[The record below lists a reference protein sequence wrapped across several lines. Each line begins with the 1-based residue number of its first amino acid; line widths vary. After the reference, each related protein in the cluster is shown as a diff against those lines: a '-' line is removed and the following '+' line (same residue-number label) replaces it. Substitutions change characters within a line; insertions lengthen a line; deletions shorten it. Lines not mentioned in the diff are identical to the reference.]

1 MIIVTGTSRGIGRDI
16 ALNLSD
22 QGLEVI
28 GLSRSLVPSTFPQ
41 FAIDVANYDSI
52 KEFVGNLKSEHKE
65 ISALINC
72 AGIASMNLAVL
83 TPSHVTRKIIET
95 NLLGTIFC
103 CQLFSPLLIRNGFGS
118 IINFSTIAVSLNLEG
133 ESVYVASKA
142 GVEAFTRVIAKEL
155 AGHNIRANCIAPGP
169 IQTSLLS
176 GVSEEQIDKIVQSQ
190 IIKKRFSKKDIC
202 DIVNL
207 LLSENAKSLTGQ
219 VFNVG
224 GI

>member
-118 IINFSTIAVSLNLEG
+118 IINFSTIAVSVNLEG
-133 ESVYVASKA
+133 ESV
-142 GVEAFTRVIAKEL
+142 
-155 AGHNIRANCIAPGP
+155 
-169 IQTSLLS
+169 
-176 GVSEEQIDKIVQSQ
+176 
-190 IIKKRFSKKDIC
+190 
-202 DIVNL
+202 
-207 LLSENAKSLTGQ
+207 
-219 VFNVG
+219 
-224 GI
+224 